1 VERVIRAPCLQCSEE
16 IEYHYKTIEI
26 PYFSDVLITTV
37 ICESCGF
44 HSVDVMILGENEPAR
59 YTLAVSS
66 PEDMESRVIRS
77 TTGTIEIPEL
87 GILVEPG
94 PICDGFITNVEGVL
108 VRVEDVIDRV
118 MTWSEGEE
126 LERAREL
133 RSRIEEMRSGT
144 VPFVLIVQDED
155 GNSAIIHPDAEK
167 SAPVPYEDRIE

>member
-1 VERVIRAPCLQCSEE
+1 
-16 IEYHYKTIEI
+16 
-26 PYFSDVLITTV
+26 
-37 ICESCGF
+37 
-44 HSVDVMILGENEPAR
+44 
-59 YTLAVSS
+59 
-66 PEDMESRVIRS
+66 MESRVIRS

-118 MTWSEGEE
+118 ITWSEGEE
-126 LERAREL
+126 LERAHEL
-133 RSRIEEMRSGT
+133 KSRIEEMRSGT

-167 SAPVPYEDRIE
+167 SAPVPYEDRTE